1 MSAVS
6 QQSFDNAAVTILCV
20 DDEANILSAL
30 RRLFRPKGYQILTA
44 SGGAEGLRIL
54 EEKSIDLVI
63 SDMRMPEMDG
73 AEFLGKVAAKWPW
86 VVRVLLTGH
95 SDISA
100 TIDAINKGKIY
111 RYISKPWEE
120 ADLKLTVQGA
130 LDQRFLEQERR
141 RLEKLTY
148 VQNEEL
154 QELNARLED
163 KVAQRTQELAKAN
176 EALHAN
182 HMLTIKGFSNMI
194 EAREPL
200 LAGHSQRVADMSKRL
215 ASKLGMNASQVQE
228 LYHAALLHDIGKI
241 GLPDHLL
248 TKPYEELKNGELER
262 VRSHAVTAQGILMVL
277 DALHDVGLIIRSHH
291 EHYDGTGYPD
301 ALEGEAIPLASRI
314 LAVANDYDALQ
325 IGILTAQKMNEDQA
339 RRHITSHS
347 GSMYDPAVTEQFLSV
362 LDELHEQEGRRH
374 TILTSGELENG
385 MALARDLVTKDG
397 ILLLSN
403 GYVLDEKIIKKI
415 QVFERLIGSALE
427 VHICVK

>member
-1 MSAVS
+1 
-6 QQSFDNAAVTILCV
+6 
-20 DDEANILSAL
+20 
-30 RRLFRPKGYQILTA
+30 
-44 SGGAEGLRIL
+44 
-54 EEKSIDLVI
+54 
-63 SDMRMPEMDG
+63 MRMPEMDG

-86 VVRVLLTGH
+86 APRAPPPGPP
-95 SDISA
+95 A
-100 TIDAINKGKIY
+100 PRAPAAAPPPGKIY

-120 ADLKLTVQGA
+120 ADLKLTVQGV
-130 LDQRFLEQERR
+130 LEQRFLEQERR

-163 KVAQRTQELAKAN
+163 KVAQRTQELATAN

-215 ASKLGMNASQVQE
+215 ASKLGMNAPQVQE
-228 LYHAALLHDIGKI
+228 LCHAALLHDIGKI

-262 VRSHAVTAQGILMVL
+262 VRSHAVTAQSILMAL
-277 DALHDVGLIIRSHH
+277 DALHEVGLIIRSHH
-291 EHYDGTGYPD
+291 ELYDGTGYPD
-301 ALEGEAIPLASRI
+301 ALIGEAIPLASRI
-314 LAVANDYDALQ
+314 LAIANDYDALQ
-325 IGILTAQKMNEDQA
+325 IGTLTAQKMNEDQA

-347 GSMYDPAVTEQFLSV
+347 GSMYDPAVAQQFLSV
-362 LDELHEQEGRRH
+362 LDEIQEQEGRRH
-374 TILTSGELENG
+374 TILKSGELEND
-385 MALARDLVTKDG
+385 MVLARDLVTKDDN
-397 ILLLSN
+397 LLLSN
-403 GYVLDEKIIKKI
+403 RYILDEKKIKKN
-415 QVFERLIGSALE
+415 QVFERLIGAVLE

>member
-86 VVRVLLTGH
+86 VIRVLLTGH

-100 TIDAINKGKIY
+100 TVDAINKGKIY

-130 LDQRFLEQERR
+130 LEQRFLEQERR

-163 KVAQRTQELAKAN
+163 KVAQRTQELATAN

-215 ASKLGMNASQVQE
+215 ASKLGMNAPQVQE
-228 LYHAALLHDIGKI
+228 LCHAALLHDIGKI

-248 TKPYEELKNGELER
+248 TKPNEELKNGELER
-262 VRSHAVTAQGILMVL
+262 VRSHAVTAQSILMAL
-277 DALHDVGLIIRSHH
+277 DALHEVGLIIRSHL
-291 EHYDGTGYPD
+291 EHFDGTGFPD
-301 ALEGEAIPLASRI
+301 ALKGEAIPLASRI
-314 LAVANDYDALQ
+314 LAIANDYDALQ
-325 IGILTAQKMNEDQA
+325 IGTLTAQKINEDQA

-347 GSMYDPAVTEQFLSV
+347 GSMYDPAVARRGGAGG
-362 LDELHEQEGRRH
+362 DERRGPGGRRR
-374 TILTSGELENG
+374 TRGG
-385 MALARDLVTKDG
+385 AGGR
-397 ILLLSN
+397 
-403 GYVLDEKIIKKI
+403 
-415 QVFERLIGSALE
+415 GSDM
-427 VHICVK
+427 